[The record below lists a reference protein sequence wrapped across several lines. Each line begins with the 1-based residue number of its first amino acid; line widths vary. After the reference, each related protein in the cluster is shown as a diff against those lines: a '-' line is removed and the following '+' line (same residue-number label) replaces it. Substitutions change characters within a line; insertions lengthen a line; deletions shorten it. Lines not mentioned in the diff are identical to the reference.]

1 MLCHHLPREMGK
13 KEAEFEHQGW
23 PSRSKC
29 HPFVIL
35 VVKTKDVCTC
45 VQHAYKYRH
54 ARDTCSNRPAED
66 EARSR
71 FERGRLGA
79 RAPAPGES
87 SIYDSVPEENDG
99 LVPRRRNPADNAC
112 R

>member
-1 MLCHHLPREMGK
+1 MSPVRNSRGK
-13 KEAEFEHQGW
+13 NKRRVYVYTH
-23 PSRSKC
+23 
-29 HPFVIL
+29 INID
-35 VVKTKDVCTC
+35 T
-45 VQHAYKYRH
+45 
-54 ARDTCSNRPAED
+54 RDTCSSRPAED